1 VADPI
6 MAEIVQIIHAVY
18 APGPYNP
25 ETDSIP
31 RLRGTG
37 DEPLPRF
44 NPSKNGFDTNST
56 PRKIRHGAR
65 TVKAYI
71 KDGPCIIL
79 FMPFSRCLSGSGDMV
94 EGRKI
99 IAGK

>member
-1 VADPI
+1 
-6 MAEIVQIIHAVY
+6 
-18 APGPYNP
+18 
-25 ETDSIP
+25 
-31 RLRGTG
+31 L
-37 DEPLPRF
+37 
-44 NPSKNGFDTNST
+44 KKGFDTNST

-79 FMPFSRCLSGSGDMV
+79 FIPFRRFLRGSGDMV
-94 EGRKI
+94 EGKKI